1 MDFKDSYDGLGDYPE
16 EYSEQHVRE
25 MIREELKHNR
35 IHNWLAFIAG
45 VLVTALVLVVAV
57 PYFTG
62 QGTRSLAPSA
72 PGTPPAIVATGE
84 EVAPNVERR
93 VAEAVMP
100 SVVGIS
106 TTEKV
111 ESFFGTGLQEGVGSG
126 VIVSS
131 DGYILTNAHVVAN
144 GKGEEYTVRLYDGK
158 TTAGKLIWVDPTLDL
173 AILKVAETGLQPV
186 MIGDSDAVR
195 VGDKAIAIGNPLGL
209 ELASTL
215 TSGYIS
221 GLDRT
226 VFVGNTTMTGL
237 IQLDAAINKGNSG
250 GALLNERGELVGI
263 NTIKNL
269 AGEGLGFAIPINIA
283 RDIIT
288 KVVATGSYRAAYL
301 GIGGVDAAYYNR
313 ASGMKLPVDQGV
325 VVMSIEKSGPVARAG
340 LKEGTVITE
349 IDGVKVRGMNDLK
362 KILIAHEVGDTVK
375 LTVYGQNEPLPV
387 VLGEQPRR

>member
-1 MDFKDSYDGLGDYPE
+1 MDFKDSYDGLGEYPE
-16 EYSEQHVRE
+16 EYSEKLVRE
-25 MIREELKHNR
+25 MIREEVKRHR
-35 IHNWLAFIAG
+35 IHTWIAFLLG
-45 VLVTALVLVVAV
+45 VVVTAVSVMFIGSKILESK
-57 PYFTG
+57 TG
-62 QGTRSLAPSA
+62 PCSPTS
-72 PGTPPAIVATGE
+72 PAIVATGE

-93 VAEAVMP
+93 VADAVMP

-111 ESFFGTGLQEGVGSG
+111 ESFFGTSLAEGVGSG

-144 GKGEEYTVRLYDGK
+144 GKGERYTVRLYDGK
-158 TTAGKLIWVDPTLDL
+158 TTDGNLIWVDPTLDL
-173 AILKVAETGLQPV
+173 AILKVDEKGLVPV
-186 MIGDSDAVR
+186 VIGDSDAVR

-209 ELASTL
+209 DLASTL

-226 VFVGNTTMTGL
+226 VFVGNATMTGL

-288 KVVATGSYRAAYL
+288 KVIATGSYRAAFL
-301 GIGGVDAAYYNR
+301 GLSGVDVQYYNR
-313 ASGMKLPVDQGV
+313 ASNKNLPVKQGV
-325 VVMSIEKSGPVARAG
+325 VVMSVVKNSPVAKAG
-340 LKEGTVITE
+340 LKEGMVITD

-362 KILIAHEVGDTVK
+362 KILTAHEVGDTLK
-375 LTVYGQNEPLPV
+375 LTVYGEKESLKV
-387 VLGEQPRR
+387 KLSEHPRNF